1 MLLTMNEY
9 FKSIKEDIERAH
21 ALWILNNMDLVSG
34 YIKVKY
40 TFLAYLKWG
49 LYCLTLPYQFVKILV
64 QQRKGA
70 K

>member
-9 FKSIKEDIERAH
+9 FKSLKEDIERAH

-49 LYCLTLPYQFVKILV
+49 LYCLTLPYRFGEILV
-64 QQRKGA
+64 QNLK
-70 K
+70 KV

>member
-1 MLLTMNEY
+1 MGEF
-9 FKSIKEDIERAH
+9 FKSIKEDVERAH

-64 QQRKGA
+64 QQSKGD